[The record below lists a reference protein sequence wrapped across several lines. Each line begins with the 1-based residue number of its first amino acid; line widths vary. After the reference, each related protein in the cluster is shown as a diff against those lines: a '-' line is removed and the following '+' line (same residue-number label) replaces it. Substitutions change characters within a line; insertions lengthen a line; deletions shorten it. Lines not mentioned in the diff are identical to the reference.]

1 MALQIRSI
9 HHIVLTVSDI
19 GRSTKFNEQV
29 LGTGSNWGNERARCI
44 PCKTFLLCLQ
54 LPPAQPIP
62 GDRFDE
68 NRLGLDYIGFSVAS
82 SKQLEDLLVVLDEL
96 EVQTDGIEFDPDGQ
110 GEYDCFRDPDNIQIE
125 FYIGEN
131 KD

>member
-19 GRSTKFNEQV
+19 DRSTKFYEQV
-29 LGTGSNWGNERARCI
+29 FGVESNWENERARCI

-54 LPPAQPIP
+54 LPPTQPLP
-62 GDRFDE
+62 RDRFDE
-68 NRLGLDYIGFSVAS
+68 NRVGLDHIGFSVAS
-82 SKQLEDLLVVLDEL
+82 RKQLDDLLVVLDEL
-96 EVQTDGIEFDPDGQ
+96 EVQTAGIEFNPDGL
-110 GEYDCFRDPDNIQIE
+110 GEYVCFRDPDNIQIE